1 MNRFER
7 TPRTETV
14 NDHKMLYELTS
25 VLPIQPFELVAL
37 LDLPDG
43 LCLEFGV
50 ASGASTC
57 ILHRLIQKDIYGFDS
72 FEGMPEDWGTALK
85 RGDFAGI
92 VPRTEEGIHLITGW
106 IEHTLPPFLEQH
118 QGPIALANID
128 VDIYSTTKFI
138 LEKIEPRL
146 VKGSIIMVDDLT
158 DFSPCLEHQ
167 CKAWFEF
174 VSGTKKQWE
183 VVCRYSR
190 NGVMFRKA

>member
-1 MNRFER
+1 MTFYRV
-7 TPRTETV
+7 PKVETIK
-14 NDHKMLYELTS
+14 DHKMLYELTS

-37 LDLPDG
+37 LDIPEG

-57 ILHRLIQKDIYGFDS
+57 MLHRLIQRDIHGFDS
-72 FEGMPEDWGTALK
+72 FQGMPEDWGTALK

-92 VPRTEEGIHLITGW
+92 VPRTEPGIHLITGW

-118 QGPIALANID
+118 SGPIAFANID

-146 VKGSIIMVDDLT
+146 VKGSILMVDDLT
-158 DFSPCLEHQ
+158 DFSACFNHQ

-174 VSGTKKQWE
+174 ISETQKLWE

-190 NGVMFRKA
+190 NGMLFRKV